1 MNQRLPVPGLT
12 LRRRCAAALAACALL
27 GLAACAPTRFEAA
40 SDVPPPLVVRLPV
53 VMGVHLPQSFREQVH
68 EEKEGDDV
76 RLAVD
81 LGKAQSAGFMRIM
94 NALFER
100 VVPVASPEAGA
111 ATDRAIRGVLVPAL
125 EDVAIVT
132 PYDAGLPT
140 YAVSLRYRISLYD
153 PQGRLQ
159 ESWTFTGYGAQPASA
174 FPGRGDEALQA
185 ATRLA
190 MRDAAARMAVEFREE
205 VAARG
210 LVPGSVPAPAEVQPP
225 GE

>member
-1 MNQRLPVPGLT
+1 MIHRVPSSGT
-12 LRRRCAAALAACALL
+12 RMRRAAALAACAV
-27 GLAACAPTRFEAA
+27 LALMACAPTRFEAA

-53 VMGVHLPQSFREQVH
+53 VIGVHLPQPFREQVY

-76 RLAVD
+76 RIAVS
-81 LGKAQSAGFMRIM
+81 LGQAQSAGFMRIM
-94 NALFER
+94 QALFER

-111 ATDRAIRGVLVPAL
+111 ATDPAIRGVLVPAL

-132 PYDAGLPT
+132 PYDSGVSSF
-140 YAVSLRYRISLYD
+140 AVSLRYRISLYD

-159 ESWTFTGYGAQPASA
+159 ESWTFTGYGAHPAGA
-174 FPGRGDEALQA
+174 IPGRDGEALQS

-210 LVPGSVPAPAEVQPP
+210 LASGAVPAPTEVKPP
-225 GE
+225 GG

>member
-1 MNQRLPVPGLT
+1 MINRVPSSGT
-12 LRRRCAAALAACALL
+12 RMRGVAALVAGAVLAL
-27 GLAACAPTRFEAA
+27 GGCTPTRFEAA
-40 SDVPPPLVVRLPV
+40 SDVPPPLVVKLPV
-53 VMGVHLPQSFREQVH
+53 VMGVHLPQPFREQVY

-76 RLAVD
+76 RVAVS
-81 LGKAQSAGFMRIM
+81 LGRAQSAGFMRIM
-94 NALFER
+94 EALFER

-111 ATDRAIRGVLVPAL
+111 ATDPTIRGVLVPAL

-132 PYDAGLPT
+132 PYDSGISSF
-140 YAVSLRYRISLYD
+140 AVSLRYRISLYD

-159 ESWTFTGYGAQPASA
+159 ESWTFTGYGAHPAGA
-174 FPGRGDEALQA
+174 IPGRDGEALQA

-210 LVPGSVPAPAEVQPP
+210 LAPGAVPAPAEVQPP
-225 GE
+225 PGG

>member
-1 MNQRLPVPGLT
+1 MTQRST
-12 LRRRCAAALAACALL
+12 FHRLRWAALAACAM
-27 GLAACAPTRFEAA
+27 LALPACAPTRFEAA
-40 SDVPPPLVVRLPV
+40 SDVPLPLVVRLPIT
-53 VMGVHLPQSFREQVH
+53 MGVHLPQQFREQVH
-68 EEKEGDDV
+68 EEKQGDDV
-76 RLAVD
+76 RVAVS

-94 NALFER
+94 EALFER

-111 ATDRAIRGVLVPAL
+111 ATDPAIRGVLVPVL

-132 PYDAGLPT
+132 PYDSGVST

-159 ESWTFTGYGAQPASA
+159 ESWTFTGYGAHPAGA
-174 FPGRGDEALQA
+174 IPGRDGEALQA

-210 LVPGSVPAPAEVQPP
+210 LAPGTTPAPAEVQPP
-225 GE
+225 GK